1 MIRFI
6 HAADLHLDTP
16 FKGLEQT
23 SKQLA
28 EKLRKAPFES
38 FARIVDT
45 AIDKKVDF
53 VLLSGDL
60 YNTKRVNIKAQS
72 LFIEQLNRLNKVEIP
87 VYLIRGNHD
96 YLTEEAKTLAL
107 PFPDNVRTFGP
118 EVETHILNTK
128 NNERVAISG
137 FSYDS
142 QWVTERKIQD
152 YPTKRA
158 DVNLHIG
165 MLHGDIETSLT
176 REANY
181 APFTVRELRE
191 KNLDYWALGHV
202 HQRQEVS
209 REPLAEY
216 PGNIQGLHKNET
228 GEKGCL
234 FVEWTPRE
242 QKIEFIGTAPVI
254 WETIHLSLIDIENI
268 SEFLEA
274 LKNQITEIPYSQ
286 DVLIH
291 LNVTAD
297 TDSEEE
303 LISFIQEKEFLE
315 QLSRQLAFDQVWIAS
330 VDLVVQEVSNQQAL
344 EHIYPKEWEGMLDNL
359 KKPGTFNVLTENI
372 FSQIPSRY
380 LNETNSEDYRK
391 EMIQKAI
398 AKLYL
403 K

>member
-1 MIRFI
+1 
-6 HAADLHLDTP
+6 
-16 FKGLEQT
+16 
-23 SKQLA
+23 
-28 EKLRKAPFES
+28 
-38 FARIVDT
+38 
-45 AIDKKVDF
+45 
-53 VLLSGDL
+53 
-60 YNTKRVNIKAQS
+60 
-72 LFIEQLNRLNKVEIP
+72 
-87 VYLIRGNHD
+87 
-96 YLTEEAKTLAL
+96 
-107 PFPDNVRTFGP
+107 
-118 EVETHILNTK
+118 
-128 NNERVAISG
+128 
-137 FSYDS
+137 
-142 QWVTERKIQD
+142 
-152 YPTKRA
+152 
-158 DVNLHIG
+158 
-165 MLHGDIETSLT
+165 
-176 REANY
+176 
-181 APFTVRELRE
+181 
-191 KNLDYWALGHV
+191 
-202 HQRQEVS
+202 
-209 REPLAEY
+209 
-216 PGNIQGLHKNET
+216 
-228 GEKGCL
+228 
-234 FVEWTPRE
+234 
-242 QKIEFIGTAPVI
+242 
-254 WETIHLSLIDIENI
+254 LSLIDMENI

-359 KKPGTFNVLTENI
+359 KKSGTFNVLTENI